1 MSPSRDIAKAGLVAL
16 GFLAMCAAVFAMV
29 VTIFNLN
36 PGITLSAGEKTSQS
50 VFLFLAFFYFGLF
63 PVLIYGVPAYVF
75 LMHRGWARW
84 WSSVLVGLLPGVI
97 LLPLDLSFAGYALA
111 AGSVV
116 ALLTHSVMAR
126 RANNSFKPKPLRGS
140 A

>member
-1 MSPSRDIAKAGLVAL
+1 MSPSRDIAKTGLVAL
-16 GFLAMCAAVFAMV
+16 AFLAMCAVVFV
-29 VTIFNLN
+29 VIVTIFNLN

-50 VFLFLAFFYFGLF
+50 IFLFLGFFYFGLF
-63 PVLIYGVPAYVF
+63 PVLIYGVPTYVF

-84 WSSVLVGLLPGVI
+84 WSSVLVGLLPGMI
-97 LLPLDLSFAGYALA
+97 LLSIDLSLAEYALA

-116 ALLTHSVMAR
+116 ALLTHSVMPR